1 MGRVVLGSEV
11 MGMRLTKGEIT
22 AMLMAGAMLYI
33 ATEFII
39 WAITGAYIGK

>member
-1 MGRVVLGSEV
+1 
-11 MGMRLTKGEIT
+11 MRLTKDEII

-33 ATEFII
+33 ATETLI